1 MPLYEVQHIIP
12 LLPSQCDDLAEAI
25 TRIHSTKFST
35 PRLFVNV
42 KYTDVSEVRMY
53 VAGKQRKG
61 NHIIANVRAGPSR
74 TQADWDDLCGQITKA
89 WDEIVGVG
97 LPKVRRA
104 AADQDTSLR
113 SVILLG
119 GLLGGLEVGFSIPP
133 AGGDVQW
140 MRENWEA
147 FNKRAEEGDEDFAD
161 MVREVKERRLLEKG
175 SNGFDVKAEQRRLDE
190 LLGWGDYA

>member
-1 MPLYEVQHIIP
+1 
-12 LLPSQCDDLAEAI
+12 
-25 TRIHSTKFST
+25 
-35 PRLFVNV
+35 
-42 KYTDVSEVRMY
+42 MY

-161 MVREVKERRLLEKG
+161 MVREVKERGLLEKG